1 MLKRIRAGGSESGAR
16 IEAVDYGVLTCGN
29 GEIVRR
35 FVSSTGI
42 GFNAAVRRRMNCGR
56 GGRGESQIKTPLGYV
71 SAVIRELFFFR
82 PVKGYILLDVRR
94 ADEFA
99 TGHIP
104 GAVNLPNEQI
114 GKSEIPSLP
123 DKNQTIYIYCRSG
136 NRSKQAADK
145 LLALGYTNLIEFG
158 GILDYTG
165 ELEY

>member
-1 MLKRIRAGGSESGAR
+1 MKRLFLLIIAGLLLLSGCGKKENSVEITYEKISMSEGLKRMKS
-16 IEAVDYGVLTCGN
+16 DKD
-29 GEIVRR
+29 
-35 FVSSTGI
+35 F
-42 GFNAAVRRRMNCGR
+42 
-56 GGRGESQIKTPLGYV
+56 
-71 SAVIRELFFFR
+71 
-82 PVKGYILLDVRR
+82 ILLDVRR

-99 TGHIP
+99 AGHIP
-104 GAVNLPNEQI
+104 RAVNLPNEEI
-114 GKSEIPSLP
+114 GKAEISSLP

>member
-1 MLKRIRAGGSESGAR
+1 METTYEKIPMSEGIKRMKSDE
-16 IEAVDYGVLTCGN
+16 N
-29 GEIVRR
+29 
-35 FVSSTGI
+35 F
-42 GFNAAVRRRMNCGR
+42 
-56 GGRGESQIKTPLGYV
+56 
-71 SAVIRELFFFR
+71 
-82 PVKGYILLDVRR
+82 ILLDVRR

-104 GAVNLPNEQI
+104 GAVNLPNEEI

-136 NRSKQAADK
+136 NRSKLAADK

>member
-1 MLKRIRAGGSESGAR
+1 MEITYEKISMSEGIKRMKSDE
-16 IEAVDYGVLTCGN
+16 N
-29 GEIVRR
+29 
-35 FVSSTGI
+35 F
-42 GFNAAVRRRMNCGR
+42 
-56 GGRGESQIKTPLGYV
+56 
-71 SAVIRELFFFR
+71 
-82 PVKGYILLDVRR
+82 ILLDVRR

-99 TGHIP
+99 SGHIP

-114 GKSEIPSLP
+114 GKAEIPSLP

-136 NRSKQAADK
+136 NRSKLAADK

>member
-1 MLKRIRAGGSESGAR
+1 MKRLILLIIAGLLLLSGCGKKENSVETTYEKISMSE
-16 IEAVDYGVLTCGN
+16 
-29 GEIVRR
+29 
-35 FVSSTGI
+35 GI
-42 GFNAAVRRRMNCGR
+42 KRMKSDEN
-56 GGRGESQIKTPLGYV
+56 
-71 SAVIRELFFFR
+71 F
-82 PVKGYILLDVRR
+82 ILLDVRR

-104 GAVNLPNEQI
+104 GAVNLPNEEI

-136 NRSKQAADK
+136 NRSKLAADK